1 MPSPTPALLGG
12 LGVALLAVVIYSVYT
27 SHQLAAVRD
36 LQERLVDRNRRASLQ
51 LLRIQD
57 NLNELALAMRDML
70 DGNEPYPLAAWAAP
84 LGRIRRDLDDALR
97 REAALDPGEPAT
109 EARISASLS
118 QFWSA
123 MDRVLEQARPGGGAE
138 REALREIR
146 DSMQPRRDAIAS
158 QIARRLVHNNEAGQ
172 RAAVQVAVIHTR
184 VQRNAYLFLAAM
196 LALILFT
203 GTLVIVFNRRLFLRI
218 TELSAQRATLSRRL
232 ITAQEETLRSVSREL
247 HDEFGQILTAI
258 GLMARRTGRRAAA
271 QGEAELADGL
281 AELQTVAQEAL
292 DKVRGLSQSLQ
303 PVILQES
310 GLLAAVGW
318 YLPVVERQTG
328 LAIRYTPPGSEF
340 EVPAASAIHVFRV
353 LQEAL
358 NNVVRHSGASTAE
371 VRIRRE
377 ADRAILEVE
386 DGGRGMALAG
396 AGPGIGLAGMRERAQ
411 LIGGRLE
418 LLAGPAG
425 GTLMRLELPL
435 PLPAPLPAPPETQSL

>member
-1 MPSPTPALLGG
+1 M
-12 LGVALLAVVIYSVYT
+12 
-27 SHQLAAVRD
+27 RD
-36 LQERLVDRNRRASLQ
+36 LQERLVDRYRRASLQ

-70 DGNEPYPLAAWAAP
+70 DRNEPYPLAAWSAP

-97 REAALDPGEPAT
+97 SEAALDS
-109 EARISASLS
+109 SAPPDAGAQVTSSLA

-123 MDRVLEQARPGGGAE
+123 FDRALEQSRPGGDAE
-138 REALREIR
+138 REALRQIR
-146 DSMQPRRDAIAS
+146 DSLQPRRDAIAS

-172 RAAVQVAVIHTR
+172 RAAQQVAGIHAR

-203 GTLVIVFNRRLFLRI
+203 GTLAIVFNRRLFHRI
-218 TELSAQRATLSRRL
+218 TELSAQRSTLSRRL

-258 GLMARRTGRRAAA
+258 GLMARRTGRQAAA
-271 QGEAELADGL
+271 RQDTELADGL
-281 AELQTVAQEAL
+281 AELQSVAQEAL

-310 GLLAAVGW
+310 GLLATVGW

-328 LAIRYTPPGSEF
+328 LDIHYTPPAHGF
-340 EVPAASAIHVFRV
+340 DLPAASAIHVFRV

-358 NNVVRHSGASTAE
+358 NNVVRHSGSPTAE
-371 VRIRRE
+371 VRIRRD
-377 ADRAILEVE
+377 AGHAILEVE
-386 DGGRGMALAG
+386 DAGRGLPAAPSG
-396 AGPGIGLAGMRERAQ
+396 SGVGLAGMRERAR
-411 LIGGRLE
+411 LIGGSLD
-418 LLAGPAG
+418 LLSAPLG
-425 GTLMRLELPL
+425 GTLVRLKLPL
-435 PLPAPLPAPPETQSL
+435 AAQPEPL